1 MMISAFNRLIVI
13 LFALAILA
21 GAIITIG
28 VAVNA
33 WSADILLGWFKPQL
47 ELAADSPSSTRVAI
61 VALSAVVGTAMIGLL
76 VAEAVPPGTS
86 IIHTLSVTD
95 EGTSSIENDSLCLL
109 AERTAETVHGVND
122 VHCYIRERNNG
133 LVIRGRAVVVLGA
146 NLLEIT
152 PEMKTKIREGIEQLT
167 GLKVET
173 VNIKFKYQAD
183 KRGRVSVR

>member
-28 VAVNA
+28 VAVNM
-33 WSADILLGWFKPQL
+33 WPSDILLGWFKPQL
-47 ELAADSPSSTRVAI
+47 ELAADSPFSTRVAI
-61 VALSAVVGTAMIGLL
+61 VALSAIVGTAMIGLL
-76 VAEAVPPGTS
+76 ITEAVPPGTS

-95 EGTSSIENDSLCLL
+95 EGTASIENDSLCLL

-122 VHCYIRERNNG
+122 VHCYIREHNNG
-133 LVIRGRAVVVLGA
+133 LVVRGRATVALGD

-152 PEMKTKIREGIEQLT
+152 PEMKSKIREGIEQLT
-167 GLKVET
+167 GLKVKT
-173 VNIKFKYQAD
+173 INIKFKYQAD

>member
-13 LFALAILA
+13 LIALAILA

-28 VAVNA
+28 VALHVWPA
-33 WSADILLGWFKPQL
+33 SILLGWFEPQL
-47 ELAADSPSSTRVAI
+47 ELAADSSSSIRVAV
-61 VALSAVVGTAMIGLL
+61 VALSAVVGAAMIGLL
-76 VAEAVPPGTS
+76 VGEVVPPNTS
-86 IIHTLSVTD
+86 IVHTLSVTD
-95 EGTSSIENDSLCLL
+95 EGTSSIDNESLCLL
-109 AERTAETVHGVND
+109 AERSAETVHGVND
-122 VHCYIRERNNG
+122 VHCYIRERNYG
-133 LVIRGRAVVVLGA
+133 LVVRGRATVALGA

-152 PEMKTKIREGIEQLT
+152 PEMKTRIREGIEQLT